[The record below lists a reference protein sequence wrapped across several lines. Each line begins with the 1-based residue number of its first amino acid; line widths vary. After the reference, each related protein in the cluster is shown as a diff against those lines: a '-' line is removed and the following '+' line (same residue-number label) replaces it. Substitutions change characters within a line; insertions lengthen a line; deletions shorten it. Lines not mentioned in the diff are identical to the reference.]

1 MVDTVDSPY
10 IVEGTT
16 DNFKAIVIENSAQG
30 PVLVNFWSK
39 KAGPCLRQYPILDK
53 LVHHYAGRVLL
64 VNIDTE
70 NEFVF
75 TKEYGITSVPTL
87 KLFRDAQVVETLYGY
102 QSEGDLQKLLDRY
115 VAKDSDQVLLQAIE
129 HFTEGKPAEAY
140 QMIAEAIV
148 EDSVNPRLP
157 LMMCKLLKHE
167 GRFEEAMR
175 LLDSLPEEIR
185 SDEEIAQYYHIIE
198 FCLQSD
204 MSRELDEMLEQ
215 LETVPED
222 ISLLQQLVAHFV
234 MHKQYEQAL
243 QHLIKIMDI
252 DQAYDDNYA
261 QKAMLKIFSILG
273 HENPLVAE
281 NRLNL
286 KRYTH

>member
-64 VNIDTE
+64 VNVDTE